1 MLTAAESTLTQLEAE
16 KAAKEAADKAAAEAV
31 VAQINAIGTVERS
44 SKAAIEAAR
53 SAYEA
58 LTQEQKALVTNYSV
72 LTDAEAAFAALEAE
86 GPAGNTTIL
95 IIVAAAVVVVAAAA
109 VLVIRKKRKAK

>member
-1 MLTAAESTLTQLEAE
+1 MVIER
-16 KAAKEAADKAAAEAV
+16 
-31 VAQINAIGTVERS
+31 INAIGTVKRN

-72 LTDAEAAFAALEAE
+72 LTDAEAALAALEPE
-86 GPAGNTTIL
+86 GPMTAIL
-95 IIVAAAVVVVAAAA
+95 IAVAAGVLVVAAAA
-109 VLVIRKKRKAK
+109 VLVIRKKRKTK